1 MTTAH
6 EFHRHCVSMF
16 EKVVMGIRD
25 DGEADRDAIALA
37 GALLSLAGELTLVG
51 VHVVASTPAPDSG
64 AQETLRSGAT
74 ALPPG

>member
-1 MTTAH
+1 M
-6 EFHRHCVSMF
+6 
-16 EKVVMGIRD
+16 
-25 DGEADRDAIALA
+25 A

-74 ALPPG
+74 ALPDDVGAGSRAEAEASRRLGSGVCPPS